1 MKERTEV
8 SENMKWDLSSLYRS
22 EKDFN
27 DDLEYLSNNYTK
39 YKEYE
44 KTLNVAQV
52 KWEEAKHTNDFSI
65 FMPYLEKIVEY
76 KRKEN

>member
-44 KTLNVAQV
+44 KTLNTSSNVYNFF
-52 KWEEAKHTNDFSI
+52 KFDEEFSKK
-65 FMPYLEKIVEY
+65 LE
-76 KRKEN
+76 

>member
-44 KTLNVAQV
+44 KTST
-52 KWEEAKHTNDFSI
+52 K
-65 FMPYLEKIVEY
+65 KI
-76 KRKEN
+76 KRTTIDQTHNTKTGIIL